1 MRYILDVSG
10 RDLELI
16 KASIVNFE
24 RSLEMSS
31 QGDFEHLIEELND
44 TYLSLK
50 RQKRKQLNS
59 KLRRKWGSIMK
70 CLYKE
75 LDRRKKYLI
84 AKLQNEI
91 ATLEWQWFQREIQ
104 IKNIVY
110 NLMILKDV

>member
-50 RQKRKQLNS
+50 RQKSKQLKA
-59 KLRRKWGSIMK
+59 KLKRKWGVLS
-70 CLYKE
+70 
-75 LDRRKKYLI
+75 
-84 AKLQNEI
+84 
-91 ATLEWQWFQREIQ
+91 
-104 IKNIVY
+104 
-110 NLMILKDV
+110 

>member
-31 QGDFEHLIEELND
+31 QGDFSDLIDELDN

-50 RQKRKQLNS
+50 RQKTKQLNA
-59 KLRRKWGSIMK
+59 KLRRKWKVMK
-70 CLYKE
+70 
-75 LDRRKKYLI
+75 
-84 AKLQNEI
+84 
-91 ATLEWQWFQREIQ
+91 
-104 IKNIVY
+104 
-110 NLMILKDV
+110 

>member
-24 RSLEMSS
+24 RSLDLSS
-31 QGDFEHLIEELND
+31 KGDFSHLIDELND

-59 KLRRKWGSIMK
+59 KLRRKWGVQ
-70 CLYKE
+70 L
-75 LDRRKKYLI
+75 
-84 AKLQNEI
+84 
-91 ATLEWQWFQREIQ
+91 
-104 IKNIVY
+104 
-110 NLMILKDV
+110 

>member
-31 QGDFEHLIEELND
+31 QGDFDHLIEELND

-50 RQKRKQLNS
+50 RQKTKQLKA
-59 KLRRKWGSIMK
+59 KLRRKWGVIS
-70 CLYKE
+70 
-75 LDRRKKYLI
+75 
-84 AKLQNEI
+84 
-91 ATLEWQWFQREIQ
+91 
-104 IKNIVY
+104 
-110 NLMILKDV
+110 

>member
-31 QGDFEHLIEELND
+31 QGDFGHLIDELND

-50 RQKRKQLNS
+50 IQKSKQLKS
-59 KLRRKWGSIMK
+59 KIMRKWWMK
-70 CLYKE
+70 
-75 LDRRKKYLI
+75 R
-84 AKLQNEI
+84 
-91 ATLEWQWFQREIQ
+91 
-104 IKNIVY
+104 
-110 NLMILKDV
+110 